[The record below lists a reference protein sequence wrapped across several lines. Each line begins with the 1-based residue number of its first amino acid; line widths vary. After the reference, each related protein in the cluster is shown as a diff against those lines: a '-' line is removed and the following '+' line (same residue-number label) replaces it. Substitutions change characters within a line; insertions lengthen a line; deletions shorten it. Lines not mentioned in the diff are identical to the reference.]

1 MKQALYNF
9 FVWCAGSDRAILDR
23 CGQSEHTKHAGY
35 GGLVLVPAILGF
47 VSMTYAVSTL
57 TPKPLLYIGAG
68 FIWAI
73 IVFIFDRFIVSTF
86 RKSESL
92 FKDVFSLLFLSRI
105 AFAIGIGILVS
116 HPMVLLV
123 FDDSLEQE
131 LTNMRIESEDQI
143 RNQYDQDLAA
153 VRLRQDGL
161 KAEVNE
167 KIEYRQCLERL
178 LLFEMSGKDTTMA
191 CGTTSGLSKYG
202 PRAREIKEEIGVIAG
217 DIDLLREQNA
227 SASNQNEGELAQLL
241 QDRDQKLNEFQFST
255 NYLAREVAL
264 SRLEQKEIGGS
275 AVTYTKWFLLLFFI
289 LVDIL
294 PVVFKVVSKYGEY
307 DRRLDLDG
315 KFDIKITN
323 AYERE
328 QEERVRKAYVDG
340 LTDLRIRKIEEEI
353 NHSAGNYED
362 LMDDLEVYTH
372 PL

>member
-1 MKQALYNF
+1 MKQALYDF

-23 CGQSEHTKHAGY
+23 CGKSEHTKHAGY
-35 GGLVLVPAILGF
+35 GGLVLVPAILGLC
-47 VSMTYAVSTL
+47 SMTYAISTL
-57 TPKPLLYIGAG
+57 TDNAYLYVGAG
-68 FIWAI
+68 FMWAI

-92 FKDVFSLLFLSRI
+92 FKDVFSLLFFSRI
-105 AFAIGIGILVS
+105 AFAVGIGILIS

-131 LTNMRIESEDQI
+131 LTTMRIESEDNI
-143 RNQYDQDLAA
+143 RNQYDADLASI
-153 VRLRQDGL
+153 RLRQDGL

-178 LLFEMSGKDTTMA
+178 LLFEMSGKDTTLN

-202 PRAREIKEEIGVIAG
+202 PRAREIKDEITVISS
-217 DIDLLREQNA
+217 DIDLLRDQNA
-227 SASNQNEGELAQLL
+227 SAASQNEAELAQLL
-241 QDRDQKLNEFQFST
+241 SDRDTKLNEFQFST

-264 SRLEQKEIGGS
+264 SRLEAREVGGK

-289 LVDIL
+289 LIDVL

-307 DRRLDLDG
+307 DRRLDLEA

-340 LTDLRIRKIEEEI
+340 LTDLRIQKIEEEI
-353 NHSAGNYED
+353 NLGSKDYGD
-362 LMDDLEVYTH
+362 LVDDLEVYTH